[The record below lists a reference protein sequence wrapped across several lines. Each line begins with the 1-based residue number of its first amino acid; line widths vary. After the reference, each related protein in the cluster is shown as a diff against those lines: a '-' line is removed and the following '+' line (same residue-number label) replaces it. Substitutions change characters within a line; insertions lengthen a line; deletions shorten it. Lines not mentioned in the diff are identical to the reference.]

1 MGSGWVPEEYV
12 GWQVLVPSLEYSLL
26 QISWQEKEFGDEL
39 GELKKTGNLV

>member
-12 GWQVLVPSLEYSLL
+12 GWQVLLLSLDYSLP

-39 GELKKTGNLV
+39 GELKKLGA